1 MLLTS
6 PLTVLLHLESK
17 CHNSVC
23 EMYPMIRFL
32 SGTPIHGPQQM
43 AHTSFCMQ
51 IYSLGMFT
59 DIVITWTSIVK

>member
-1 MLLTS
+1 
-6 PLTVLLHLESK
+6 
-17 CHNSVC
+17 
-23 EMYPMIRFL
+23 MIRFL

-43 AHTSFCMQ
+43 AHTSFYMQ